1 MRSRVEDEDM
11 LNRLS
16 RVTSF
21 EVLQL
26 HARSNLT
33 RDSEKHGIDTMD
45 LGGLYIDKLEN
56 REKDYSLGAEN
67 ETSIY
72 HRQPS
77 GENEGSH
84 FMVLQ
89 SISFTSRR
97 REDVHT

>member
-1 MRSRVEDEDM
+1 MRTRVEDEDM

-26 HARSNLT
+26 HARSKLT

-45 LGGLYIDKLEN
+45 LGGLDIDKLGN
-56 REKDYSLGAEN
+56 RERITALGAKS
-67 ETSIY
+67 ETSIC
-72 HRQPS
+72 HWQSS
-77 GENEGSH
+77 GKNEGSH

-89 SISFTSRR
+89 S
-97 REDVHT
+97 V